1 MRISKISKIGAIA
14 GVAIAGLTLSACSG
28 SGAGGGAE
36 GGAEPGVGELMG
48 SEKAFRVAF
57 NQSVEHPQAQAL
69 LEFSDELYEATD
81 GRFSL
86 DLYTDEVLGDQ
97 ASTIEQVQSGTI
109 DFAMIAGSLLE
120 NFEPDFSVVNLPYL
134 YDSPE
139 HQMQVLNDDA
149 IMGDLYG
156 AVEDDSIKVLSAF
169 HGGVRNVYSS
179 KGAVETPADL
189 AGQKIR
195 VIGSDTNVK
204 MMELM
209 GGVGTPM
216 AQGEVF
222 TAIQSGVLDG
232 AENNELI
239 YSSLS
244 HDEIAPFYSQTQHLM
259 MPDYLIAGTTV
270 WDGIEPDVQATMTDL
285 LAASSDREL
294 ELFAEAVDAAKGE
307 AEEAGATFNEVDV
320 ETFREATLP
329 LHEER
334 VTNERTQAIYDAIE
348 AARS

>member
-1 MRISKISKIGAIA
+1 MRIKKIGALA
-14 GVAIAGLTLSACSG
+14 GVAIAALALSACSG
-28 SGAGGGAE
+28 DGAGGADS
-36 GGAEPGVGELMG
+36 GAEPGVGEAVG

-57 NQSVEHPQAQAL
+57 NQTIEHPQAQAL

-81 GRFSL
+81 GRYSL

-109 DFAMIAGSLLE
+109 DFAMVAGSLLE
-120 NFEPDFSVVNLPYL
+120 NFETDFSVVNLPYL

-139 HQMQVLNDDA
+139 HQMAVLNDDA
-149 IMGDLYG
+149 IMGDLYSS
-156 AVEDDSIKVLSAF
+156 VEDDSIKVLAAY

-270 WDGIEPDVQATMTDL
+270 WDGIDPEVQATMAEL
-285 LAASSDREL
+285 LLSSADREL
-294 ELFAEAVDAAKGE
+294 QLFAEAVEVAKAD
-307 AEEAGATFNEVDV
+307 AEEAGAQFNEVDV

-329 LHEER
+329 LHKER